1 MLPSVQVTSA
11 VCVLFNQAVVL
22 RSLCSVRQIV
32 YGEGEAKSQGGLDQM
47 LEEIDQK
54 QMKDEIVSFLQLI
67 DAEWSGK
74 KSDKIP
80 YLVKRRL
87 DF

>member
-1 MLPSVQVTSA
+1 M
-11 VCVLFNQAVVL
+11 
-22 RSLCSVRQIV
+22 
-32 YGEGEAKSQGGLDQM
+32 YKEGEAKSQGGLDQM

-54 QMKDEIVSFLQLI
+54 QMKGEIVSFLQLI

>member
-1 MLPSVQVTSA
+1 M
-11 VCVLFNQAVVL
+11 VL
-22 RSLCSVRQIV
+22 RSLCSVRQIA

-54 QMKDEIVSFLQLI
+54 QMKGEIVSFLQLI

-74 KSDKIP
+74 KSVKIP